1 MSLSEALSS
10 FMEPIT
16 DPELL
21 AEMAALPTED
31 DLPCDDGEPM
41 ETYRHREQM
50 WLLIHSLQLHWAE
63 RNDYYVSGNMFL
75 HYTLRDKKKFRGP
88 DFFLVLNVENR
99 ERKSWVVWQEGM
111 RFPDVIIE
119 LLSETTQK
127 IDKGEKKVLYE
138 QVFRTGEYYLYDP
151 ASQEFL
157 GYRLH
162 GVYYEPIELD
172 AQGRMYSPATGLYL
186 AVRDNWLRWLTPEG
200 KPLPTP
206 VERFKQEQQRANEE
220 QQRANEER
228 QRADEERQR
237 ADEEHQRANEERQRA
252 EQAEQLLE
260 AYRRRFGDLQ

>member
-31 DLPCDDGEPM
+31 DLPCDDGIPM

-75 HYTLRDKKKFRGP
+75 HYTLRDQKKFRGP

-127 IDKGEKKVLYE
+127 IDKEEKKVLYE

-151 ASQEFL
+151 ESQEFI
-157 GYRLH
+157 GYRLYGMH
-162 GVYYEPIELD
+162 YERIEPD

-186 AVRDNWLRWLTPEG
+186 AVRENWLRWLTPEG
-200 KPLPTP
+200 KPVPTP
-206 VERFKQEQQRANEE
+206 MERFKQEQQY
-220 QQRANEER
+220 ANEER
-228 QRADEERQR
+228 QRA
-237 ADEEHQRANEERQRA
+237 NE
-252 EQAEQLLE
+252 
-260 AYRRRFGDLQ
+260 